1 MSSRDLAAA
10 GIKGYYSRRVGLLEQ
25 QLLAKQQEWRQL
37 SEENSSLRRREQ
49 WLFKSISTLGENLH
63 FSALAA
69 VAVELQPDVDARC
82 AEEIAEVLA
91 QDLQVYNLMHN
102 VRSSPSGQPE
112 PESYT
117 ARVLRDVITP
127 ECVQRVRASTN
138 EQLLMQF
145 RELVMRVSFHLG
157 REERRLAR
165 EAAAAAAAAAAARQ
179 KGAKRKQL
187 QQLGIP
193 QPPEEQQQ
201 QQQVQ
206 AGAGSGSS
214 GSGTGGSS
222 EPAALVSSLDQVV
235 DEYSLHIML
244 VSMVSFKAV
253 QRLCLYSL
261 DTLQKAS
268 PPPSYWADV
277 LAEMQLT
284 PDQMQQVSHAWAC
297 YAEKIAPHFK
307 RTQELAQ
314 QVKELLAA
322 ADVAS
327 SSMGRL
333 TLGVSTSSI
342 SKPPDTPAAA
352 AAAAPMQT
360 DAPQQQHGRQ
370 DHLPRDD
377 QHLQQQQQ
385 QTQQLMPIGLQQ
397 DAHHQQ
403 QQQQQ
408 GVLPEHL
415 QPRAGSAS
423 SSSAASS
430 GNTSCGNTN
439 TNSSGSGSRVRP
451 WQEFGLGSTTGLSL
465 EEADKLQELLNDMSA
480 AFGAMSQLSH
490 AHTFPVWNMFS
501 RLQLA
506 RLAVASYPFM
516 PNICQISDAAHWA
529 LQDAEDD

>member
-91 QDLQVYNLMHN
+91 QDLQVGLWGRVVRGWRKGGQDLQVYNLMHN

-117 ARVLRDVITP
+117 ARVLRDAITP

-222 EPAALVSSLDQVV
+222 ELDALVSSLDQVV

-297 YAEKIAPHFK
+297 YADKIAPHFK

-333 TLGVSTSSI
+333 TLG
-342 SKPPDTPAAA
+342 
-352 AAAAPMQT
+352 
-360 DAPQQQHGRQ
+360 
-370 DHLPRDD
+370 
-377 QHLQQQQQ
+377 
-385 QTQQLMPIGLQQ
+385 
-397 DAHHQQ
+397 
-403 QQQQQ
+403 
-408 GVLPEHL
+408 
-415 QPRAGSAS
+415 
-423 SSSAASS
+423 
-430 GNTSCGNTN
+430 
-439 TNSSGSGSRVRP
+439 
-451 WQEFGLGSTTGLSL
+451 EFGLGSTTGLSL
-465 EEADKLQELLNDMSA
+465 EEADKLQELLNDMSQ

-516 PNICQISDAAHWA
+516 PNICQISEAAHWA